1 MSAGRFKDTLCQESA
16 GRVQGTDGEPTHVKN
31 TAKDPACPAIAV
43 PTMSLA
49 VKIRA
54 NKSKFGAANRR
65 KSGLLAFRAAAQGV
79 SALMQHVK
87 DNVPEVV
94 DNISVESM
102 PLRIDINNKIH
113 HEAVTTFFSCV
124 DVDGSGE
131 ISVPEFINALRVI
144 GDRLGRR
151 FHRKDAMTLFSS
163 LDINGDGVID
173 AEEMF
178 EGLCRINDRQ
188 LLAIC

>member
-1 MSAGRFKDTLCQESA
+1 
-16 GRVQGTDGEPTHVKN
+16 
-31 TAKDPACPAIAV
+31 
-43 PTMSLA
+43 MSLA

-79 SALMQHVK
+79 TALMQNIK

-102 PLRIDINNKIH
+102 PLRVDINNKIH
-113 HEAVTTFFSCV
+113 REAVTTFFRCV

-131 ISVPEFINALRVI
+131 ISVPEFINAL
-144 GDRLGRR
+144 
-151 FHRKDAMTLFSS
+151 AMG
-163 LDINGDGVID
+163 I
-173 AEEMF
+173 A
-178 EGLCRINDRQ
+178 
-188 LLAIC
+188 

>member
-1 MSAGRFKDTLCQESA
+1 MRTGRGFLFFLLYILVDSARFKDTLCQESA

-113 HEAVTTFFSCV
+113 HEAVTKSACTEP
-124 DVDGSGE
+124 GSGQ
-131 ISVPEFINALRVI
+131 LYYC
-144 GDRLGRR
+144 RR
-151 FHRKDAMTLFSS
+151 CD
-163 LDINGDGVID
+163 
-173 AEEMF
+173 
-178 EGLCRINDRQ
+178 CRHGKY
-188 LLAIC
+188 LV